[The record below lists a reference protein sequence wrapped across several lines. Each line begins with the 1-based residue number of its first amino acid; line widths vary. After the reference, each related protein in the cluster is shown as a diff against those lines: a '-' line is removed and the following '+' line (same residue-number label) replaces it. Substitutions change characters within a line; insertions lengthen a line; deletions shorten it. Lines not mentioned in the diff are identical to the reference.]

1 VAKAYVA
8 EAVNR
13 IVDNAVQ
20 VCGGTG
26 VSGDGPLARLMN
38 EMRPF
43 RIYDGPTETH
53 LWSIA
58 RRQLRARAARPRGSD
73 RRAVNDADLAEL
85 APAEPL
91 EAYLDG
97 LGIGGGA
104 ARIETI
110 GDGHSNLTFLVE
122 REGAR
127 VVLRRP
133 PRGPLPPSAHD
144 VVREARL
151 LSALRPHGTPVLG
164 TCEDD
169 SVIGAPFYVMEWVD
183 GHVLTEERLAG
194 LVGEAEAIAERL
206 VDGLVELHAVDAG
219 AEGLAGFGRPDGY
232 LVRQLKRFGGLYE
245 TNATRPLPDLE
256 AVADWLGANLPDSP
270 PSTVVHG
277 DYRLGNVMIAPSPT
291 RLAAILD
298 WEMATIGDPL
308 ADLGYLTAM
317 WSESS
322 DPPNPVSDLSSVTRG
337 AGFPG
342 RDFLTARYA
351 EQTDRSL
358 DALPWY
364 QTLAIWKAAIFL
376 EGSFGRFSAGHHRGP
391 LLRQPGGQRP
401 GARRV
406 GLPAYRILSTSV
418 RSSRL

>member
-1 VAKAYVA
+1 
-8 EAVNR
+8 VN
-13 IVDNAVQ
+13 
-20 VCGGTG
+20 
-26 VSGDGPLARLMN
+26 
-38 EMRPF
+38 E
-43 RIYDGPTETH
+43 
-53 LWSIA
+53 
-58 RRQLRARAARPRGSD
+58 
-73 RRAVNDADLAEL
+73 ADLAEL

-91 EAYLDG
+91 GAYLDS
-97 LGIGGGA
+97 LGIGSGP
-104 ARIETI
+104 ARLSPI

-144 VVREARL
+144 VAREARL
-151 LSALRPHGTPVLG
+151 LSALRPLGTPVPEVLG
-164 TCEDD
+164 ICEDEG
-169 SVIGAPFYVMEWVD
+169 VIGAPFYVMEWVD
-183 GHVLTEERLAG
+183 GHVLTEEMPAG

-232 LVRQLKRFGGLYE
+232 LARQLKRFGGLYE

-256 AVADWLGANLPDSP
+256 AVADWLAANLPESP

-277 DYRLGNVMIAPSPT
+277 DYRLGNVMMAPSPT

-317 WSESS
+317 WSEPT

-342 RDFLTARYA
+342 REFLTARYA
-351 EQTDRSL
+351 EQTGRPL
-358 DALPWY
+358 DSLPWY
-364 QTLAIWKAAIFL
+364 QVLAIWKAAIFL
-376 EGSFGRFSAGHHRGP
+376 EGSFGRFSAGTTADPYFASLESGVPALAALALER
-391 LLRQPGGQRP
+391 
-401 GARRV
+401 ARA
-406 GLPAYRILSTSV
+406 L
-418 RSSRL
+418 

>member
-1 VAKAYVA
+1 
-8 EAVNR
+8 VN
-13 IVDNAVQ
+13 
-20 VCGGTG
+20 
-26 VSGDGPLARLMN
+26 
-38 EMRPF
+38 E
-43 RIYDGPTETH
+43 
-53 LWSIA
+53 
-58 RRQLRARAARPRGSD
+58 
-73 RRAVNDADLAEL
+73 ADLAEL

-97 LGIGGGA
+97 LGIGSGP
-104 ARIETI
+104 ARLAPI

-144 VVREARL
+144 VAREARL
-151 LSALRPHGTPVLG
+151 LSALRPLGTPVPEVLG
-164 TCEDD
+164 ICEDEG
-169 SVIGAPFYVMEWVD
+169 VIGAPFYVMEWVD
-183 GHVLTEERLAG
+183 GHVLTEEMPAG

-232 LVRQLKRFGGLYE
+232 LARQLKRFGGLYE

-256 AVADWLGANLPDSP
+256 AVADWLAANLPESP

-277 DYRLGNVMIAPSPT
+277 DYRLGNVMMAPSPT

-308 ADLGYLTAM
+308 ADLGYMTAM
-317 WSESS
+317 WSEPT

-351 EQTDRSL
+351 EQTSRPL

-364 QTLAIWKAAIFL
+364 QVLAIWKAAIFL
-376 EGSFGRFSAGHHRGP
+376 EGSFRRFSAGTTADPYFASLESGVP
-391 LLRQPGGQRP
+391 ALAAL
-401 GARRV
+401 ARERT
-406 GLPAYRILSTSV
+406 RTF
-418 RSSRL
+418 

>member
-1 VAKAYVA
+1 
-8 EAVNR
+8 VNA
-13 IVDNAVQ
+13 D
-20 VCGGTG
+20 
-26 VSGDGPLARLMN
+26 
-38 EMRPF
+38 
-43 RIYDGPTETH
+43 
-53 LWSIA
+53 
-58 RRQLRARAARPRGSD
+58 
-73 RRAVNDADLAEL
+73 DLAEL

-91 EAYLDG
+91 AGYLDDLG
-97 LGIGGGA
+97 LGVGP

-110 GDGHSNLTFLVE
+110 GEGHSNLTFLVE

-151 LSALRPHGTPVLG
+151 LSALRPHGTPVPEVLAI
-164 TCEDD
+164 CDEP
-169 SVIGAPFYVMEWVD
+169 SVIGAPFYLMEWVD
-183 GHVLTEERLAG
+183 GHVLTEKMPAD
-194 LVGEAEAIAERL
+194 LVGEAEAIAARL
-206 VDGLVELHAVDAG
+206 VDGLVELHAVDAS
-219 AEGLAGFGRPDGY
+219 ADGLAGFGRADGY
-232 LVRQLKRFGGLYE
+232 LARQLKRFGGLYE

-256 AVADWLGANLPDSP
+256 AVADWLAANLPDSP

-308 ADLGYLTAM
+308 ADLGYMTAM
-317 WSESS
+317 WSEPS

-351 EQTDRSL
+351 EQTGRSL

-364 QTLAIWKAAIFL
+364 QVLAIWKAAIFL
-376 EGSFGRFSAGHHRGP
+376 EGSFGRFSAGTTEDPYFAGLESGVP
-391 LLRQPGGQRP
+391 ALAALARQCT
-401 GARRV
+401 AE
-406 GLPAYRILSTSV
+406 A
-418 RSSRL
+418 

>member
-1 VAKAYVA
+1 
-8 EAVNR
+8 VN
-13 IVDNAVQ
+13 
-20 VCGGTG
+20 
-26 VSGDGPLARLMN
+26 
-38 EMRPF
+38 
-43 RIYDGPTETH
+43 
-53 LWSIA
+53 
-58 RRQLRARAARPRGSD
+58 SD
-73 RRAVNDADLAEL
+73 DLAEL

-91 EAYLDG
+91 GAYLDTF
-97 LGIGGGA
+97 GIGSGP

-151 LSALRPHGTPVLG
+151 LSALRPLGTPVPEVLG
-164 TCEDD
+164 TCEDEA
-169 SVIGAPFYVMEWVD
+169 VIGAPFYVMEWVD
-183 GHVLTEERLAG
+183 GHVLTDQMPAG
-194 LVGEAEAIAERL
+194 LVDEAEVIAERL
-206 VDGLVELHAVDAG
+206 VDGLVELHAVDAS
-219 AEGLAGFGRPDGY
+219 ADGLADFGRPDGY
-232 LVRQLKRFGGLYE
+232 LARQLKRFGGLYE

-256 AVADWLGANLPDSP
+256 AVADWLAANLPDSP
-270 PSTVVHG
+270 TSTVVHG

-291 RLAAILD
+291 HLAAILD

-308 ADLGYLTAM
+308 ADLGYMTAM
-317 WSESS
+317 WSEPS

-351 EQTDRSL
+351 EQTGRPL

-364 QTLAIWKAAIFL
+364 QVLAIWKAAIFL
-376 EGSFGRFSAGHHRGP
+376 EGSFRRFGAGTTEDPYFASLEAGVP
-391 LLRQPGGQRP
+391 ALAAL
-401 GARRV
+401 ARART
-406 GLPAYRILSTSV
+406 AQA
-418 RSSRL
+418 